1 MGRDPTTSPS
11 YEPLRLSEAGGG
23 TLAGHGVPRLLGCS
37 SETGQ
42 GHDILAHTDPL
53 GTNVPRIKVQVKR
66 HEGKISVAG
75 LRSFLAVLGEHDVGL
90 FVCTGGFTGDA
101 EEGARTQETRKVML
115 LGLEQL
121 FDIWVQ
127 YYGKSAEED
136 KKLLPLRPVY
146 YLAPVE

>member
-1 MGRDPTTSPS
+1 
-11 YEPLRLSEAGGG
+11 LLLSGPDRGI
-23 TLAGHGVPRLLGCS
+23 
-37 SETGQ
+37 
-42 GHDILAHTDPL
+42 DILAHTDPL

-101 EEGARTQETRKVML
+101 EEQARTQETRKVML

-121 FDIWVQ
+121 FDLWVQ
-127 YYGKSAEED
+127 HYGKIAEED